1 MTAFDRAWD
10 LLKNNRIRSKIE
22 RNCTPEEIQ
31 SIANENRDITASN
44 PMVWDYDPSVLF
56 PRECSF
62 TVPEEDRIRYGYEW
76 IPNHYCPHGSTITDF
91 VTGMPIEPP
100 KEYPNARTGICSI
113 CMNEWIHERQMDSM
127 EMQGYF
133 GTPPEDSRTEPSE
146 MKEARRQ
153 KDAEELEELGLPP
166 ELNWSIDQKR
176 FRDNLEGLE

>member
-10 LLKNNRIRSKIE
+10 VVKNNMIRSKIE

-44 PMVWDYDPSVLF
+44 PMVWDHDPTVMF

-91 VTGMPIEPP
+91 VTGIPTEPP
-100 KEYPNARTGICSI
+100 KEYPNARTGLCSI
-113 CMNEWIHERQMDSM
+113 CMNKWINERHMDSM
-127 EMQGYF
+127 MAQGYF
-133 GTPPEDSRTEPSE
+133 GSSPKEFTEMLEGKRQGQESE
-146 MKEARRQ
+146 
-153 KDAEELEELGLPP
+153 AELD
-166 ELNWSIDQKR
+166 WSIDQKR